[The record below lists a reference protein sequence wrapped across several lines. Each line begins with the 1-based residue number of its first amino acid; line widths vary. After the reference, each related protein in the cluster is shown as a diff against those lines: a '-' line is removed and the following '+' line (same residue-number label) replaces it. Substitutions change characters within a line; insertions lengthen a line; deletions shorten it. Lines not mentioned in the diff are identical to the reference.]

1 MSINEIAKHLQVSKS
16 TVSLVING
24 KAEQGRISKALAKRI
39 LDYVEE
45 IGYKPN
51 ALAQSLA
58 TGKSRTI
65 GLIVENI
72 GDSFFG
78 PIALYIEENLRPFGY
93 QVFYSSTFGDTEI
106 ANEILNTMLE
116 KKVEGIILSPTI
128 GQRELIQKVIK
139 KKTPLVIFD
148 RRVEELKTNYVG
160 TDNYTA
166 SKKAVLHLFEK
177 GFSNIAMITIES
189 KQRQMADRL
198 RGYQEIIKQHNAKA
212 YVLQLP
218 FRGDK
223 SNDIRLLKEFFE
235 QNPEIDA
242 LYFSTNYLC
251 VKTLKILNTLS
262 SSSIYGMVAFDDHE
276 LFELIQPT
284 ITCIRQ
290 PLEKIA
296 KEIVKTIIGQVNQ
309 SESDFIE
316 KIIPSELIIRQ
327 SSKK

>member
-1 MSINEIAKHLQVSKS
+1 MSINEIAKHLKVSKS

-93 QVFYSSTFGDTEI
+93 QVFYSSTFGETEI

-116 KKVEGIILSPTI
+116 KKVEGIILSPTL
-128 GQRELIQKVIK
+128 GQVEHIQKILK

-148 RRVEELKTNYVG
+148 RRVENLKTNYVG
-160 TDNYTA
+160 TDNFTA
-166 SKKAVLHLFEK
+166 SKKAVQHLFDE
-177 GFSNIAMITIES
+177 GFRNIAMITIDS
-189 KQRQMADRL
+189 KQPQMQDRL
-198 RGYQEIIKQHNAKA
+198 RGYEEIITHNKSQSL
-212 YVLQLP
+212 VLQLP

-223 SNDIRLLKEFFE
+223 KSDERIVKDFFA
-235 QNPEIDA
+235 QNPHIDA

-251 VKTLKILNTLS
+251 VKTLKIINTLFPS
-262 SSSIYGMVAFDDHE
+262 SKYGMVAFDDHE
-276 LFELIQPT
+276 LFELIQPN

-290 PLEKIA
+290 PLEEIA
-296 KEIVKTIIGQVNQ
+296 KEIVKTIIDQLNG

-316 KIIPSELIIRQ
+316 KIIPSELLIRN